1 MKKKPTFIE
10 WLKDTP
16 KQLFI
21 LVTQVVF
28 ILGMFTGLCFD
39 AYDMEIGWVI
49 FSSAFLISILW
60 LCVLR
65 TYSIYTNLLRIDW
78 FK

>member
-1 MKKKPTFIE
+1 MKKKPTFME

-16 KQLFI
+16 KQLRI
-21 LVTQVVF
+21 LVFQIIF
-28 ILGMFTGLCFD
+28 ILGMFTALCFNT
-39 AYDMEIGWVI
+39 YEMETGWVI